1 MSTSKKKSTEKKIIT
16 SDNNSLALGVIEHIA
31 KMLVEG
37 YPISKI
43 SKYLS
48 DNVGNYRKIFTEGKP
63 DDECN
68 KAREQANKSRNPGLS
83 PVIYYKHFKE
93 RNLNARMLNPDNTFK
108 KNASNIILRTGED
121 FKRSPNK
128 IEIFEPYD
136 NDDVYDY
143 EDNRPFNLQMI
154 PITENKK
161 KRTKIY
167 FDPAGKGYCGDCWL
181 CGLPVYYYFNYE
193 NVTGCGECEHIG
205 GIVASILSGL
215 LTSIIQQ
222 ASWSNYGTS
231 HPHCNQKKGDF
242 LSMKFDRNINQWKV
256 DEDGIDTIINNINV
270 LDIHDNEYDDEFMTD
285 HIDKIQ
291 NNLPQKRRE
300 MTIRIR
306 NYTNQWCDVANQVLN
321 IQSGTDYAKRISNI
335 ILISYNSVRDK
346 LEKAIR
352 TKKKTGGLILGDRT
366 QFINDNINAAFNH
379 NIEDNMLT
387 KIFTNKTKI
396 NEKIDSE
403 HRDKEEKMVEEEEI
417 DDEDVTLPLING
429 FDVDILTEVDAQIE
443 LNKLLAIPDARQ
455 LFENLI
461 TAIDNYFN
469 EIYKED
475 IDTLNKIKVLDNNV
489 NQFIQNSSNQ
499 IENKISHGGNK
510 KNNRKTKKTNVHKK
524 QNKHRNKT
532 HKKLSKTLS
541 TKKK

>member
-1 MSTSKKKSTEKKIIT
+1 MSTSKKKSTAKKIMT
-16 SDNNSLALGVIEHIA
+16 TDNNSLALGVIDHIA
-31 KMLVEG
+31 KMLLEG

-48 DNVGNYRKIFTEGKP
+48 DNVAKYREIFTK
-63 DDECN
+63 DTNDEQCI
-68 KAREQANKSRNPGLS
+68 KAREQANKLRNPEVS
-83 PVIYYKHFKE
+83 PVINYKGSSE
-93 RNLNARMLNPDNTFK
+93 RDNNTRLLNSDNTFK
-108 KNASNIILRTGED
+108 KNTSNMILRTGEYL
-121 FKRSPNK
+121 KHHPNN
-128 IEIFEPYD
+128 IEIPPYSWD
-136 NDDVYDY
+136 DDVLPYQLHK
-143 EDNRPFNLQMI
+143 PFNWQNN
-154 PITENKK
+154 PITR

-167 FDPAGKGYCGDCWL
+167 FDPAGRGYCGDCWL

-193 NVTGCGECEHIG
+193 NVTGCGDCEHIG
-205 GIVASILSGL
+205 GIAASILTGM
-215 LTSIIQQ
+215 LTSSIQN
-222 ASWSNYGTS
+222 SGWINYGSS
-231 HPHCNQKKGDF
+231 HVHCNQNKGAL
-242 LSMKFDRNINQWKV
+242 LSMKFNTTKNKWEV
-256 DEDGIDTIINNINV
+256 DEHGIATIINRINV
-270 LDIHDNEYDDEFMTD
+270 RHIHGSEYDPEFAND
-285 HIDKIQ
+285 HYYKIDNIEDD
-291 NNLPQKRRE
+291 LPQKTRE

-306 NYTNQWCDVANQVLN
+306 NYTNQWCAEANQILN
-321 IQSGTDYAKRISNI
+321 NQRETNYAKRISNI

-346 LEKAIR
+346 LERAVR
-352 TKKKTGGLILGDRT
+352 TNKKTGGLIWGDRT
-366 QFINDNINAAFNH
+366 QFISDNINAPFNN

-429 FDVDILTEVDAQIE
+429 FDVDILTEVDAQTE

-489 NQFIQNSSNQ
+489 NQFIQNSSTQ
-499 IENKISHGGNK
+499 TENKISHGGNK
-510 KNNRKTKKTNVHKK
+510 KNNRKTKKSNVHKK
-524 QNKHRNKT
+524 QNKRRNKT
-532 HKKLSKTLS
+532 HKKLSNTLS